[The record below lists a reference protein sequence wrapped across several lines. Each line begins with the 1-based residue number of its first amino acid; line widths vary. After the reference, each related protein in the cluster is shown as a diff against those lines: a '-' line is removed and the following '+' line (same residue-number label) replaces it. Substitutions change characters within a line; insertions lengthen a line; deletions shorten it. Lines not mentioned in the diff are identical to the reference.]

1 MKTVSLLI
9 PCYNEQQSLPALY
22 DALRQLM
29 ERNSRYAW
37 EVIMVNDGST
47 DGTLDVIKQLRSRD
61 SRIAYI
67 DLSRNFGKENA
78 MLAGFDYAS
87 GDCLVVMD
95 ADLQHPPQVV
105 DQMLEQW
112 EHGYDDVYARRTQRG
127 KESWL
132 RRKLSLLFYQLL
144 QRSARFDVLQN
155 VGDFRLLSRRCI
167 DALKQL
173 REQERYTKGMYAWIG
188 FKKKEIL
195 FEQHDR
201 TTGQSTWRFS
211 SLLNLA
217 VNGITSFT
225 TAPLRISTLLGMVVS
240 LVAFVYMFFVLFKTL
255 IYGESVQGYPTLILV
270 ILFLGGVQLLSL
282 GIIGE
287 YLGRIFNETKHRPVY
302 LVQEVQM
309 DTHPDSLTPSQN
321 MNKKII
327 IAIDGYSSTGKS
339 TMAKALARNIGY
351 GYVDTGA
358 MYRAVTLYALQNGII
373 SDGNIDEAALQRALP
388 SIVITF
394 APDEQGHNCT
404 FLNGTNVEAEI
415 RSMEVS
421 NMVSPIAAIGF
432 VRRDMVRQ
440 QQAMGVDKGI
450 VMDGRDIGTV
460 VFPHAEMKVFV
471 TASAEVRAQRRYDEL
486 RGKGDTTITLE
497 EVLQNVTE
505 RDRIDTTR
513 EESPLRQAD
522 DAVVLD
528 NSHMTIAEQDQ
539 WLLDLYRQRAG
550 ISEK

>member
-105 DQMLEQW
+105 DQMFEQW
-112 EHGYDDVYARRTQRG
+112 EQGYDDVYARRTQRG